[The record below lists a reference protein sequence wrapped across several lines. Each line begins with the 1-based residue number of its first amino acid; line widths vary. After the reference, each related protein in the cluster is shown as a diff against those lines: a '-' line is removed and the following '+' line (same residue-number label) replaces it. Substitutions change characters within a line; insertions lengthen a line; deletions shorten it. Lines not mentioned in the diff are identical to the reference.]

1 MTLAQSEEFNKW
13 LCFLAS
19 IKDSRKNKELTIDCF
34 FHKFVKKP
42 ENFYEFIKFFE
53 NKLAKTKEDKAK
65 QSLANQYL
73 KILSQL
79 CERFGFFE
87 EKQKL
92 DDHCFKIIE
101 PQEYEKIDKSL
112 ARYKKESK
120 KLIDAV
126 SSILGKL
133 LISKKYTF
141 EIHGRY
147 KNIYSIYR
155 KIKKKSQDTIFSL
168 KDIFA
173 FRIILSNS
181 SAKQCFDVLNVFHDE
196 FSPVIDNFKDYISIP
211 KINGYQSL
219 HTGLA
224 NIIPHLDLPIEVQ
237 IRTKSMHD
245 FAENGLAA
253 HYVYAEE
260 KKSRLPTEKEKILI
274 NYFASLA
281 EDKSSNEFVY
291 CLSFQ
296 GDMFKL
302 KTGSSVKDFAY
313 QIHTGLGNKAKSA
326 IVNDVPV
333 DLGYKISEGD
343 QIKIVI

>member
-1 MTLAQSEEFNKW
+1 MTLAQLEEFNKW

-19 IKDSRKNKELTIDCF
+19 IRDGRKNKELTIDCF
-34 FHKFVKKP
+34 FHKFAKKP
-42 ENFYEFIKFFE
+42 EKFYEFIKFFE
-53 NKLAKTKEDKAK
+53 HKLARTKEDNAK
-65 QSLANQYL
+65 QSLAGQYL

-92 DDHCFKIIE
+92 DDLCFKIIE
-101 PQEYEKIDKSL
+101 PQEYGNIDKSL
-112 ARYKKESK
+112 AKYKKESK
-120 KLIDAV
+120 KLID
-126 SSILGKL
+126 SISEILGKL
-133 LISKKYTF
+133 LISKKYNF
-141 EIHGRY
+141 EIQGRY
-147 KNIYSIYR
+147 KNIYSIHG
-155 KIKKKSQDTIFSL
+155 KIKKKIRATILNL

-173 FRIILSNS
+173 FRVILSSNS
-181 SAKQCFDVLNVFHDE
+181 TKQCFDVLNIFHDE
-196 FSPVIDNFKDYISIP
+196 FSPIIDNFKDYISIP

-224 NIIPHLDLPIEVQ
+224 NIIPNLDLPIEVQ

-260 KKSRLPTEKEKILI
+260 KKSRLPTEKEKSLI

-281 EDKSSNEFVY
+281 ENKSGDEFVY

-296 GDMFKL
+296 GDLFKL

-326 IVNDVPV
+326 IVNGVPKN
-333 DLGYKISEGD
+333 LNYEISEGD
-343 QIKIVI
+343 QIKIII